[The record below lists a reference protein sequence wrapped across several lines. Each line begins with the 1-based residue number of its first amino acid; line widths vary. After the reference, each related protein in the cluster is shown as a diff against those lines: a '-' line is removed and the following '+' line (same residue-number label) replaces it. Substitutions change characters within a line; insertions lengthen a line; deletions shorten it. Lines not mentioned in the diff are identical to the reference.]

1 MLKYSDEVLESIEQL
16 KLNHQFS
23 IPTCKHFY
31 QQNPAA
37 FHHHIFSHIISPLE
51 NIERESGDSPD
62 LTTCLIV
69 LDRLFSHVD
78 GLPRELLSKYA
89 NRLFFIYVHILDNPL
104 FTTAK
109 APLERLLGTLL
120 TSFSLN
126 QCEAL
131 MNLLIFQVHGVQF
144 IREEQHVLDEDD
156 IDEVEPEKIGKNNNT
171 YSSHYQYLDILTIF

>member
-37 FHHHIFSHIISPLE
+37 FHHRIFSHIISPLE

-120 TSFSLN
+120 TSFSLD